1 MKANYPWD
9 KEQNVGLFCRK
20 AKTFFALK
28 SESGAHTL
36 ATELESTLCVR
47 PTRPIKTW
55 DLNPKKSETYGA
67 YCCYGILGYVFDNKL
82 FWNKYF

>member
-36 ATELESTLCVR
+36 ATELESHSLRQTHTTNQNVGF
-47 PTRPIKTW
+47 KS
-55 DLNPKKSETYGA
+55 KK
-67 YCCYGILGYVFDNKL
+67 K
-82 FWNKYF
+82 